1 MSRPLGCDRR
11 STTVRTLC
19 WLAYSVF
26 LSTAASSQQ
35 KPDAQILALINQ
47 IKAVDNHSHAL
58 PVPGQ
63 TALDLFRTGVLPRG
77 AQLRR
82 TEGWTA
88 LGDLYRAH
96 STFQGRVIRSRPSA
110 ATDVLLQ

>member
-58 PVPGQ
+58 SVPGQ
-63 TALDLFRTGVLPRG
+63 TALDRDIPNPLGTSPPFMSVRQRESN
-77 AQLRR
+77 
-82 TEGWTA
+82 TEWIDAWRA
-88 LGDLYRAH
+88 L
-96 STFQGRVIRSRPSA
+96 
-110 ATDVLLQ
+110 

>member
-1 MSRPLGCDRR
+1 MVLSA
-11 STTVRTLC
+11 STWAQER
-19 WLAYSVF
+19 
-26 LSTAASSQQ
+26 
-35 KPDAQILALINQ
+35 PDAQLLALINR